1 MRTNTRCAAHRTGN
15 STYGAAELVRA
26 PCDGHR
32 SRADASLNYD
42 GCCGERGHQPRPS
55 EEAVA
60 RRHGTGWNLAD
71 HEAEVRH
78 SLK

>member
-1 MRTNTRCAAHRTGN
+1 M
-15 STYGAAELVRA
+15 
-26 PCDGHR
+26 
-32 SRADASLNYD
+32 
-42 GCCGERGHQPRPS
+42 
-55 EEAVA
+55 A